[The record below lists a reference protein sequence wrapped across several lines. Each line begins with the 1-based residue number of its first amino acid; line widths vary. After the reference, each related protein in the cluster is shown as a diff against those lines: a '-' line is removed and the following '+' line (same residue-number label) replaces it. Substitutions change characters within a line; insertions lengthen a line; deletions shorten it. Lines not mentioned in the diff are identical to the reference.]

1 MIDWVT
7 VRIPFPHVKPFN
19 DGCVVSISESGEVDW
34 KTEKYIN
41 VKGSYDSNIR
51 IKSLH
56 DDHPCSHIL
65 LDGNPVKFL
74 QGHNVWGSSDL
85 LGLLAETLVK
95 VLQTLQQP
103 INFEF
108 ATIACRKAT
117 LSRVDINYMYDVGS
131 PERAMSFL
139 DNLGNNASLSH
150 RGRGVFSGDTL
161 YFGKRSRRW
170 ALKMYAKGKE
180 LKSHKPKGFT
190 PSMLK
195 SVTTFADKAV
205 RIELVLRGL
214 ELKHTALGMDHR
226 VVNNW
231 EEDTPE
237 LLYSSYLS
245 KLQISDNMK
254 VLDSEIDDKLMGD
267 LPPRLRSVLLL
278 WQQGQDL
285 KSLYPKNTYYRYR
298 RELKEAIDLDI
309 NVPSGNVPKK
319 KEKSNVISFPTV
331 IEAKPVGVPDWAI
344 GTELYF
350 EPRHIR

>member
-7 VRIPFPHVKPFN
+7 VKIPFPHVKSFN
-19 DGCVVSISESGEVDW
+19 DGCVMSISESGEVDW

-41 VKGSYDSNIR
+41 VKGSYDSNIK

-65 LDGNPVKFL
+65 LDGNPSKFL
-74 QGHNVWGSSDL
+74 QGHNVWGSDNL
-85 LGLLAETLVK
+85 IGLLSETLFK
-95 VLQTLQQP
+95 
-103 INFEF
+103 IFEILEHPVDF
-108 ATIACRKAT
+108 AFIPAACKRGV

-131 PERAMSFL
+131 PERVMSFL
-139 DNLGNNASLSH
+139 DNLGNNASLSY
-150 RGRGVFSGDTL
+150 RGRGIFSGDTL

-180 LKSHKPKGFT
+180 LRSHKPKSFT
-190 PSMLK
+190 PSILE
-195 SVTTFADKAV
+195 SVTSFADKAV

-214 ELKHTALGMDHR
+214 ELKHTSLGIDHR

-231 EEDTPE
+231 KEDTPE

-245 KLQISDNMK
+245 KLQVSDNMK
-254 VLDSEIDDKLMGD
+254 VLDSELDDKLLGD

-309 NVPSGNVPKK
+309 NVPSGNTPEK
-319 KEKSNVISFPTV
+319 KETSNVVSFPTV
-331 IEAKPVGVPDWAI
+331 IEAKSVSVPDWAV
-344 GTELYF
+344 GTDLYF
-350 EPRHIR
+350 EPRYIR